1 MCVLISRVIFDSSN
15 ARHSIMQLT
24 GLFEI
29 NINDLQYCFSAL
41 LQITGFSVEA
51 ENGGI
56 FRTLCHG
63 KLLKEIVLNWVV
75 L

>member
-1 MCVLISRVIFDSSN
+1 
-15 ARHSIMQLT
+15 MQLT

-29 NINDLQYCFSAL
+29 NINDWQYCFSVL

-56 FRTLCHG
+56 FPTLCHG